1 MMLLQML
8 VMDILPS
15 EHREESQ
22 IQLLFSRVFLCSGMG
37 NFMTAHTKEDNI
49 MRTMAFQMLRKMYIL
64 QQDEI
69 ILLWI

>member
-22 IQLLFSRVFLCSGMG
+22 IQLLFHDMG

-69 ILLWI
+69 ILLRI

>member
-8 VMDILPS
+8 IMDILPS

-37 NFMTAHTKEDNI
+37 NFMTVHQNHDSPHKAGQYHESYDFSNAQENVYST
-49 MRTMAFQMLRKMYIL
+49 A
-64 QQDEI
+64 
-69 ILLWI
+69 